1 MKIAITGHSRGIGK
15 AILEKLQNREGY
27 EFRGYSR
34 PENNIGTDTQK
45 VIDDIIEW
53 DADVV
58 FNNAWSYL
66 NNAQNVILK
75 SLREAWA
82 ESEKVI
88 ISTGS
93 SSGLTTPRASK
104 MDAYARDKTELHDI
118 HVKASSTWP
127 IKNKTRCH
135 NVSFGYVQ
143 TSLLEGAKNLE
154 NYISVEDAAQIMIDL
169 IEPRKYLIAE
179 QLIAHRHTDLDEH
192 NELRKT
198 IDKNVYKYWV

>member
-15 AILEKLQNREGY
+15 AIYEKLQEREGY

-45 VIDDIIEW
+45 VIDDIVEW

-93 SSGLTTPRASK
+93 SSGIYRENPEVT
-104 MDAYARDKTELHDI
+104 YARDKTELHDI
-118 HVKASSTWP
+118 HIKASYTWP
-127 IKNKTRCH
+127 ITNKTRCH

-143 TSLLEGAKNLE
+143 TSLLEGAKNVE

-169 IEPRKYLIAE
+169 IEPRNYLIAE
-179 QLIAHRHTDLDEH
+179 QLITHRYTEWDEH
-192 NELRKT
+192 DELRKT
-198 IDKNVYKYWV
+198 IDKNVFKYWV